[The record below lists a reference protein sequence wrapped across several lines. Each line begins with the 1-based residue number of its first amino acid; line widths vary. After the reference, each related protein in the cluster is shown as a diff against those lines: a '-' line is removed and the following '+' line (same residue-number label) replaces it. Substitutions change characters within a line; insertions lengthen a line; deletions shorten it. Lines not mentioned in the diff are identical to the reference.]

1 MKSRNVVAT
10 YFLAGIVCLAGDA
23 SASASSSMHDGLFL
37 GLGAN
42 YNSVNLTQNSW
53 GKGISNI
60 QTSTG
65 ANSNG
70 IAEGNGAPFSNVNN
84 GLGPSFQAGYFKHIG
99 NTPNLVGVKFYYQY
113 LNSTATDSNLFIP
126 QIGTSTSVNT
136 GVTSSLYG
144 YVNADSVQPI
154 TNQQVTLLLF
164 AGRTFGN
171 TSFYLGAGPSL
182 VNLKSQN
189 YYSIG
194 YANFEGATVNV
205 TGLVSY
211 SSPSFWAWGG
221 TAELGATYFFDPSW
235 FLDLSYTYTLTG
247 NNTTN
252 HQQAFANTSSL
263 GTTVY
268 NTSGTLY
275 TKDTLSV
282 ANQSLMLSVNK
293 VFDL

>member
-1 MKSRNVVAT
+1 MKTWKVLGI
-10 YFLAGIVCLAGDA
+10 YFLAGTVCFAGDV
-23 SASASSSMHDGLFL
+23 SATGSDLTRDGFFL

-60 QTSTG
+60 KTSTG

-70 IAEGNGAPFSNVNN
+70 IAQGNGAPFNNVNN
-84 GLGPSFQAGYFKHIG
+84 ALGPSFQTGYFKHITG
-99 NTPNLVGVKFYYQY
+99 TPNLVGVKFSYQY
-113 LNSTATDSNLFIP
+113 LNATATNSNLFIP
-126 QIGTSTSVNT
+126 QIGQTTSAIT
-136 GVTSSLYG
+136 GVTSPLYG

-154 TNQQVTLLLF
+154 INQEVTLLLF
-164 AGRTFGN
+164 AGRSFGN
-171 TSFYLGAGPSL
+171 ASFYLGAGPSL
-182 VNLKSQN
+182 VNLQSKN

-211 SSPSFWAWGG
+211 SSPAFWAWGG
-221 TAELGATYFFDPSW
+221 TAQMGATYFFTPSW
-235 FLDLSYTYTLTG
+235 FIDMSYTYTITG

-252 HQQAFANTSSL
+252 HQQTFANTSNL
-263 GTTVY
+263 AGTIYT
-268 NTSGTLY
+268 TSGTLY
-275 TKDTLSV
+275 TKDILSV
-282 ANQSLMLSVNK
+282 TNQSLMFTINK